1 MRGSLPCDAGGAVQ
15 CCATTYI
22 GLMNRRTAILAPL
35 VLMALGT
42 PALAQKIPLAD
53 LSRYLNA
60 LTTAEAEFT
69 QVNADG
75 SISTGRVIIRRPGRV
90 RFEYAP
96 PDGTLVLASNGQ
108 VAVFDAKSN
117 QPPEQYP
124 LKRTPLNLILA
135 KDVDLD
141 RAKMVVGHAADGNTT
156 KVRAQDPEHPEYG
169 SIDLIFTD
177 KPVALRQWVINDDAG
192 NATTVILG
200 EMKTGGN
207 FPGSLFNISAEAQQR
222 DQ

>member
-1 MRGSLPCDAGGAVQ
+1 MA
-15 CCATTYI
+15 
-22 GLMNRRTAILAPL
+22 MNRRNAILAPL
-35 VLMALGT
+35 VLMALGS
-42 PALAQKIPLAD
+42 PALAEKISLGN

-75 SISTGRVIIRRPGRV
+75 TIATGRLIIRRPGRV

-135 KDVDLD
+135 ENVDLG
-141 RAKMVVGHAADGNTT
+141 RAKMVVGHSQDGNTT

-177 KPVALRQWVINDDAG
+177 SPVALRQWVINDDAG

-207 FPGSLFNISAEAQQR
+207 FPGSLFNITSEAQSR

>member
-1 MRGSLPCDAGGAVQ
+1 MA
-15 CCATTYI
+15 
-22 GLMNRRTAILAPL
+22 MNRRTAILAPL
-35 VLMALGT
+35 VLLALGT
-42 PALAQKIPLAD
+42 PALAEKIPLAD
-53 LSRYLNA
+53 LSRYLNN
-60 LTTAEAEFT
+60 LSTAEAEFT

-75 SISTGRVIIRRPGRV
+75 TIATGRVIIRRPGRV

-135 KDVDLD
+135 KDVDLG
-141 RAKMVVGHAADGNTT
+141 RAKMVVGHSQDGNTT

-169 SIDLIFTD
+169 SIDLIFTAG
-177 KPVALRQWVINDDAG
+177 PVALRQWVINDDAG

-200 EMKTGGN
+200 EMKTGGS
-207 FPGSLFNISAEAQQR
+207 FPGSLFNIAGEAQSR